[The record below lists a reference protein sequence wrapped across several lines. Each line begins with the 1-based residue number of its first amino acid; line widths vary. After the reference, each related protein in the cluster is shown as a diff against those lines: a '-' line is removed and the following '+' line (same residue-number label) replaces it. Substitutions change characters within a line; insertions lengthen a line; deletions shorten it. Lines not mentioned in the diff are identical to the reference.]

1 MQFWTMWK
9 QLISVVKK
17 IFTLAEQTER
27 NEGEIKEIRRELREV
42 VSAIERLAYEL
53 RRTSDRERS
62 EREKLALTLE
72 NQLLKFERR
81 TSLPSQDD
89 PDKE

>member
-1 MQFWTMWK
+1 M
-9 QLISVVKK
+9 
-17 IFTLAEQTER
+17 R
-27 NEGEIKEIRRELREV
+27 NKLSEIKEIRRELREV

-72 NQLLKFERR
+72 NQLLKFESR
-81 TSLPSQDD
+81 TSLPSQQD

>member
-1 MQFWTMWK
+1 MWK

-42 VSAIERLAYEL
+42 MSAIERLAYEL
-53 RRTSDRERS
+53 RRTSDRERM
-62 EREKLALTLE
+62 
-72 NQLLKFERR
+72 QLIATVRSVAGTQQK
-81 TSLPSQDD
+81 
-89 PDKE
+89 

>member
-1 MQFWTMWK
+1 MWK
-9 QLISVVKK
+9 QLISIVKK

-72 NQLLKFERR
+72 NQLLKFESRA
-81 TSLPSQDD
+81 SLPSQQD

>member
-1 MQFWTMWK
+1 MWK
-9 QLISVVKK
+9 QLISIVKK

-42 VSAIERLAYEL
+42 MSAIERLAYEL

-62 EREKLALTLE
+62 EREKLALSLE
-72 NQLLKFERR
+72 NQLLKFERG
-81 TSLPSQDD
+81 TSLPPQED
-89 PDKE
+89 PAKE

>member
-1 MQFWTMWK
+1 MWK
-9 QLISVVKK
+9 QLISIVKK

-42 VSAIERLAYEL
+42 ISAIERLAYEL

-62 EREKLALTLE
+62 EREKLALSLE

-81 TSLPSQDD
+81 TSLPSQED

>member
-1 MQFWTMWK
+1 MWK

-42 VSAIERLAYEL
+42 ASAIERLAYEL
-53 RRTSDRERS
+53 RRTSDREKS

-72 NQLLKFERR
+72 NQLLKFESR
-81 TSLPSQDD
+81 TSLPSRQD

>member
-1 MQFWTMWK
+1 MKAKSRRF
-9 QLISVVKK
+9 
-17 IFTLAEQTER
+17 
-27 NEGEIKEIRRELREV
+27 RRELREV

-72 NQLLKFERR
+72 NQLLKFESR
-81 TSLPSQDD
+81 TSLPSQQD

>member
-1 MQFWTMWK
+1 MWK
-9 QLISVVKK
+9 QLISIVKK

-42 VSAIERLAYEL
+42 MSAIERLAYEL

-62 EREKLALTLE
+62 EREKLALSLE

-81 TSLPSQDD
+81 TSLPPQED
-89 PDKE
+89 PAKA

>member
-1 MQFWTMWK
+1 MWK
-9 QLISVVKK
+9 QLISIVKK

-72 NQLLKFERR
+72 NQLLKFESPRSGR
-81 TSLPSQDD
+81 Q
-89 PDKE
+89 K